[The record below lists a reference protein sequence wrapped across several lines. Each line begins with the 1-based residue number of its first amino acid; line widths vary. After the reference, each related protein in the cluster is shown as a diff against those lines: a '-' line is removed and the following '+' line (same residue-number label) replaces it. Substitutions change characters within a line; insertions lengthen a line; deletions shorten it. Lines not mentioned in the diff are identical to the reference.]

1 MVCYTSQNRIRTINK
16 EILNVLMPMI
26 TLIRNE
32 IVTHSYKK
40 KNSKQLLDFIQR
52 VNSLYDFN
60 VKPIFL
66 VLDTYPYAQIKE
78 G

>member
-40 KNSKQLLDFIQR
+40 KNSKQLLDFIKGK
-52 VNSLYDFN
+52 F
-60 VKPIFL
+60 I
-66 VLDTYPYAQIKE
+66 I
-78 G
+78 